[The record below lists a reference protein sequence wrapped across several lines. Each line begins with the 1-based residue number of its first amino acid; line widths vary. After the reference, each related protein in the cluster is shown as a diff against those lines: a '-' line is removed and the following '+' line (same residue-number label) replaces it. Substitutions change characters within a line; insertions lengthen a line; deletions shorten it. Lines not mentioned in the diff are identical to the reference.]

1 MIKIYTYSHNRP
13 DFIEPQYNSL
23 KKHIQDDFEFIVFNN
38 ERAGSNPFSGY
49 SPDRVQEIFDVCERI
64 GVECIRVDLDPQY
77 QYINGYK
84 QFEGDSFTGDGSQV
98 CGYAFTWGWQHHI
111 SKNDCVSLIID
122 SDMFFIKDISIT
134 EMIQGYNLSFIPSYR
149 YSRKYSDGD
158 SGEIAL
164 RYPWNGIVIADV
176 PNLPNPSELKWDLG
190 IFNGQPCDVGGG
202 GPSVGEDSIIR
213 TNGTTI
219 NETLTV
225 GPSANGG
232 VEFTNGFSAGPIQ
245 VSNGNTVTV
254 ENGAQWFI
262 LGGEDNDVGEGQIMQ
277 MRYSQTPAT
286 RYLIQAQNLSPIP
299 NLEVTIQPSHTNSK
313 ILLMAMINSNARHV
327 TSFGFLR
334 NNGTLTSGLS
344 GNTNVGSGSV
354 ATTYHNRDTGG
365 DMFNTMIQYM
375 DMPNTTNPCTYSV
388 GVSASWGGG
397 TRDLYINDRD
407 SNDMRSISSLAAY
420 EIRG

>member
-1 MIKIYTYSHNRP
+1 MSTKIIGNQIDATT
-13 DFIEPQYNSL
+13 
-23 KKHIQDDFEFIVFNN
+23 
-38 ERAGSNPFSGY
+38 RAIMEALQ
-49 SPDRVQEIFDVCERI
+49 VTEQ
-64 GVECIRVDLDPQY
+64 
-77 QYINGYK
+77 INLPALN
-84 QFEGDSFTGDGSQV
+84 QSQV
-98 CGYAFTWGWQHHI
+98 NALGTPAYGTLVYNTTEDMAQIYKADAAQGVPGW
-111 SKNDCVSLIID
+111 D
-122 SDMFFIKDISIT
+122 
-134 EMIQGYNLSFIPSYR
+134 
-149 YSRKYSDGD
+149 
-158 SGEIAL
+158 
-164 RYPWNGIVIADV
+164 
-176 PNLPNPSELKWDLG
+176 
-190 IFNGQPCDVGGG
+190 DVGGG

-334 NNGTLTSGLS
+334 NNSTLTSGLS
-344 GNTNVGSGSV
+344 GNSNVGSGSV
-354 ATTYHNRDTGG
+354 ATTYHDADRGG
-365 DMFNTMIQYM
+365 DMYNCFIQYM

-388 GVSASWGGG
+388 GVSASWGGSV
-397 TRDLYINDRD
+397 RDLYINDRD
-407 SNDMRSISSLAAY
+407 SNDMRSISSLTAY